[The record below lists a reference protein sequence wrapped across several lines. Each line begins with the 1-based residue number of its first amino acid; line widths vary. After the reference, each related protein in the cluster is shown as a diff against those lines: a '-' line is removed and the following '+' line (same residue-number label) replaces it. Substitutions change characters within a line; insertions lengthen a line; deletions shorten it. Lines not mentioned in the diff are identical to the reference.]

1 METVNSNIKRLVATD
16 QKYHKAPVYIIPKED
31 PKTRKTFDY
40 VSRLPEHLRKD
51 VAVSLESKRDR
62 DDNVIDEL
70 TIRAY
75 HLQVF
80 DLNNAN
86 DALFFEIIKDDSMI
100 APSKSAINPDQHRFY
115 IEDKEKEATAKI
127 SKSRI
132 KGKAFAII
140 ENLSLEQQTNYARI
154 LGKFTKDLTR
164 TQVEGVLF
172 DVAEETPQLILD
184 VDSDKDLKHKIFL
197 RRCLERNILHM
208 DNGKYMNAKEM
219 VGINEEYA
227 IMWLKDPNNSMVVT
241 QWGNML
247 EDRVVH
253 TPRLEQMTVP
263 VADVQHNEQEAP
275 RQYVSENET
284 FDKGSPAED
293 NQGANVEN
301 NTNEE
306 VTE

>member
-16 QKYHKAPVYIIPKED
+16 QKYHKAPVFIIPKED
-31 PKTRKTFDY
+31 PKTRKTIDY
-40 VSRLPEHLRKD
+40 VAMLPEHLREG
-51 VAVSLESKRDR
+51 VGVSLLPKLDR

-80 DLNNAN
+80 DLNNAT
-86 DALFFEIIKDDSMI
+86 DALFFEIIKGDAMI
-100 APSKSAINPDQHRFY
+100 ASSKDAINPDQHRFY
-115 IEDKEKEATAKI
+115 IEDKEREASAKI

-140 ENLSLEQQTNYARI
+140 EQLSLDQQTNYARI
-154 LGKFTKDLTR
+154 LGKFTKDLSR

-172 DVAEETPQLILD
+172 DVAEATPQLILD
-184 VDSDKDLKHKIFL
+184 VDNDKDLKHKIFL

-227 IMWLKDPNNSMVVT
+227 IMWLKDPSNSMVVT
-241 QWGNML
+241 QWGRML
-247 EDRVVH
+247 EEGVSH
-253 TPRLEQMTVP
+253 TPQIEQMTGP
-263 VADVQHNEQEAP
+263 TRDIAEEP
-275 RQYVSENET
+275 VSENNNET
-284 FDKGSPAED
+284 FDSGAKVED
-293 NQGANVEN
+293 TQGTEVN
-301 NTNEE
+301 NNNEG
-306 VTE
+306 